1 MDGAVPPA
9 SNASNADMRA
19 GHTDGQAPQTTP
31 PRASRRSPGQAV
43 APDAQRRHGRPRA
56 VARVLD
62 ARHGRI
68 DWLILGC
75 ITLLVV
81 SALVDLAL
89 VFVADSRWF
98 P

>member
-1 MDGAVPPA
+1 
-9 SNASNADMRA
+9 MRA
-19 GHTDGQAPQTTP
+19 ARAPQPTP
-31 PRASRRSPGQAV
+31 PGASRRSSGHGV
-43 APDAQRRHGRPRA
+43 APDAQGRHGRPHA

>member
-9 SNASNADMRA
+9 SNADMRA
-19 GHTDGQAPQTTP
+19 RHTDGQARQTTP
-31 PRASRRSPGQAV
+31 PRASRRSRQAV